1 MARHGGSFEKGIALI
16 FLILVLVLVAYQ
28 CIVICGERYKRL
40 GHDNISGAI
49 LKGSG
54 TKGGRNFQR
63 SGAKF
68 GAKFQRVGGEIWGE
82 IFKGR
87 G

>member
-54 TKGGRNFQR
+54 TKR
-63 SGAKF
+63 GAKF
-68 GAKFQRVGGEIWGE
+68 SKVGGEIWGE
-82 IFKGR
+82 ISKGR

>member
-49 LKGSG
+49 LKGSE
-54 TKGGRNFQR
+54 TKRV
-63 SGAKF
+63 AKF
-68 GAKFQRVGGEIWGE
+68 SKVGGEIWGE
-82 IFKGR
+82 IWGEFFDRR